1 MKRRAVVT
9 GLGIAA
15 TTALSGCTQSAP
27 TSGDDTTMDET
38 TESDPRVDEPPHEI
52 ESPDSD
58 DPEEWNDDYLGEHMA
73 TEPSLPFERVR
84 STRLADD
91 ALRDYEGESYRVRL
105 LRDAD
110 ERDAVLD
117 LDATGEDAR
126 ERLAAVDFDESV
138 LVVVESGYGSSS
150 VEHQWARVEETA
162 DGVHL
167 HGYYTDP
174 FEQLSD
180 VDSWHSVL
188 EVERPDAGPD
198 LARVSLTVD
207 EQRRVHFDS
216 TEGVVTLEE

>member
-15 TTALSGCTQSAP
+15 ATALPGCTQSA
-27 TSGDDTTMDET
+27 TVLGDETTMDET
-38 TESDPRVDEPPHEI
+38 TAPDSRVDEPPHEI

-58 DPEEWNDDYLGEHMA
+58 DPEGWNDEYLGEHMA
-73 TEPSLPFERVR
+73 TEPSLSFERIR

-91 ALRDYEGESYRVRL
+91 ALRNYEGEAYRVRV

-117 LDATGEDAR
+117 LEATDEEVR
-126 ERLAAVDFDESV
+126 ERLAEVDFDESV

-150 VEHQWARVEETA
+150 VDHRWARVEETA
-162 DGVHL
+162 DGIHL

-180 VDSWHSVL
+180 IDSWHSVL
-188 EVERPDAGPD
+188 EVECPDGGPD

-207 EQRRVHFDS
+207 ERRRVHFNS
-216 TEGVVTLEE
+216 TEDVVTLEE